1 MKKIKWGISLLFCI
15 QLTYGQEKIIDAYNT
30 YFESSREV
38 VHLHLNKT
46 SFLMGE
52 EIWFKA
58 YVLEQNSKKL
68 HPTSS
73 NLYVSLFNENGSLKK
88 QHLVKIKNGIGR
100 GSFKIDSTFVDK
112 NYIIKAS
119 TSFMRNFKE
128 DHSYSQKIK
137 IIKDKID
144 KNITTKNEANF
155 YDFQVFP
162 EGGYLVEN
170 VASKV
175 GILLKD
181 ANNKGIQ
188 IENGFIKEKESNKT
202 IASFT
207 TNIMGLGN
215 AIFLVNQNKKY
226 YVEATL
232 KNGVVLTK
240 NIPIAKKQ
248 GLVINVKNNINPY
261 LEITLS
267 TNKTTLP
274 TIANKE
280 FRVLIHNTNKYYNR
294 TIKFPSKEKALTLF
308 VKKSLLTSGV
318 NIITI
323 FDENDTPILERLFF
337 NYNKELF
344 VKPGI
349 EEIEKV
355 SDSLSFEIK
364 NNSNEAIHLS
374 ASLLPSDTRAYQ
386 PKNSIYSSFL
396 LKPYIKGD
404 ISNVAYYFKKPSK
417 KGLKE
422 LDVLLLTQGW
432 SKYEWKH
439 IFNEPPKEKFNFET
453 GIDLTLKFNQKI
465 GKNESILIYSPE
477 NQVVKTLTKEENPF
491 TIKNTFVQKGSKFKI
506 TLLKKDDFIRI
517 NPSINYSNHTLL
529 DNINVNAF
537 DFSNEESEVEISNFK
552 NLTPEIETLDEI
564 TLTTEIKDWDNKVTG
579 YATSL
584 RRYKADEIKD
594 PTNELA
600 YFIENF
606 IREYSFSN
614 RPFGGAF
621 VNNEPITLDD
631 AYFTQMDEVR
641 EIAIGTDPSGK
652 VTLLYVFTYSGEE
665 FKKIQADNMNSVTI
679 PIGFAVEKEYYA
691 PKYPSYTN
699 QSYVKFGAI
708 SWISDISLQPN
719 ETKLIQV
726 NAYYPEEMK
735 LFIEGA
741 TQNGKLY
748 VDEILIKE

>member
-1 MKKIKWGISLLFCI
+1 MKKIKCFLFLLFCV
-15 QLTYGQEKIIDAYNT
+15 QLTYSQEKIIDAYNT

-38 VHLHLNKT
+38 AHLHLNKT
-46 SFLMGE
+46 SFLLGE

-100 GSFKIDSTFVDK
+100 GSFKIDSTFVNK

-128 DHSYSQKIK
+128 DLSYSQKIK

-144 KNITTKNEANF
+144 KNITTKNEEDF

-170 VASKV
+170 VASNV

-188 IENGFIKEKESNKT
+188 IESGFIKEKQSNKT

-215 AIFLVNQNKKY
+215 VSFLVNQNKNY

-267 TNKTTLP
+267 TNNTTLP
-274 TIANKE
+274 TIANKD
-280 FRVLIHNTNKYYNR
+280 FRVLIHNTNKYYDR

-323 FDENDTPILERLFF
+323 FDENDIPILERLFF

-344 VKPGI
+344 IKPVI
-349 EEIEKV
+349 EAIEKV

-364 NNSNEAIHLS
+364 NNSNEALHLS

-396 LKPYIKGD
+396 LKP
-404 ISNVAYYFKKPSK
+404 
-417 KGLKE
+417 
-422 LDVLLLTQGW
+422 
-432 SKYEWKH
+432 
-439 IFNEPPKEKFNFET
+439 
-453 GIDLTLKFNQKI
+453 
-465 GKNESILIYSPE
+465 
-477 NQVVKTLTKEENPF
+477 
-491 TIKNTFVQKGSKFKI
+491 
-506 TLLKKDDFIRI
+506 
-517 NPSINYSNHTLL
+517 
-529 DNINVNAF
+529 
-537 DFSNEESEVEISNFK
+537 
-552 NLTPEIETLDEI
+552 
-564 TLTTEIKDWDNKVTG
+564 
-579 YATSL
+579 
-584 RRYKADEIKD
+584 
-594 PTNELA
+594 
-600 YFIENF
+600 
-606 IREYSFSN
+606 
-614 RPFGGAF
+614 
-621 VNNEPITLDD
+621 
-631 AYFTQMDEVR
+631 
-641 EIAIGTDPSGK
+641 
-652 VTLLYVFTYSGEE
+652 
-665 FKKIQADNMNSVTI
+665 
-679 PIGFAVEKEYYA
+679 
-691 PKYPSYTN
+691 
-699 QSYVKFGAI
+699 
-708 SWISDISLQPN
+708 
-719 ETKLIQV
+719 
-726 NAYYPEEMK
+726 
-735 LFIEGA
+735 
-741 TQNGKLY
+741 
-748 VDEILIKE
+748 